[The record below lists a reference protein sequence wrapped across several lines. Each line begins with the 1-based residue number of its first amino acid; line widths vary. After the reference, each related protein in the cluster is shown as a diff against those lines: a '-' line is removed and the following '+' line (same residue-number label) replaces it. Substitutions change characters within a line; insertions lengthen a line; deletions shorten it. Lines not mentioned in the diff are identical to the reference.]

1 MGSTNLEE
9 LERKGQ
15 RSNKGSAP
23 LMKRLRRR
31 KKEAQSNADEE

>member
-1 MGSTNLEE
+1 MSSTTLEE

-31 KKEAQSNADEE
+31 KKKDQSDDEE